1 MEIEKFCAVCGQS
14 INIDLQYRQ
23 KINTICPSC
32 ESQTEWFF
40 YKNGNYTQRI
50 HVSEK
55 GAEIQERM
63 TENDAYEEA

>member
-23 KINTICPSC
+23 KINTICPNC

-55 GAEIQERM
+55 APRYK
-63 TENDAYEEA
+63 NV